1 MPQRVSPPSGPSMST
16 EINGKGTFDEFTDFV
31 ARASASPDVVGLV
44 LSGSRARQG
53 MATARSDHDV
63 YVITADGHTATS
75 PASPPA
81 VGEGLRSPALD
92 VMPLSLSAFRSHG
105 LPGGAH
111 AWDRYSF
118 AHCTVLLDRL
128 DGTITQLVEEK
139 AALEGLEAHRL
150 ARSELDAYI
159 NSLYRS
165 LKSHRDGRPAAAHLD
180 AAESVP
186 YLLTVVFA
194 LHQRVRPY
202 NKYLLWELQTH
213 PLGAPPW
220 AADVLVPQIRRI
232 LADGDPGTQRA
243 LFATAERAARR
254 AGHGSVLDSWG
265 DDIDLLRPRDR
276 PPRARRRQGSTAPE
290 DDTAGENRG

>member
-1 MPQRVSPPSGPSMST
+1 MQHPAQSSTPPASA
-16 EINGKGTFDEFTDFV
+16 EFTDFV

-63 YVITADGHTATS
+63 YVITADRATASTTASTTTTPTTS
-75 PASPPA
+75 PAAPPA
-81 VGEGLRSPALD
+81 VVEGRRSPALD
-92 VMPLSLSAFRSHG
+92 VMPLSLSAFRAHG
-105 LPGGAH
+105 LPGDAH
-111 AWDRYSF
+111 AWDRYAF

-128 DGTITQLVEEK
+128 DGTITQLVQEK
-139 AALEGLEAHRL
+139 ATLEGLEAHRL

-159 NSLYRS
+159 NSVYRS
-165 LKSHRDGRPAAAHLD
+165 LKSHCDGRPAVAHLD

-202 NKYLLWELQTH
+202 NKYLLWELRNH
-213 PLGAPPW
+213 PLGAPQW
-220 AADVLVPQIRRI
+220 AADVLVPRIRRI
-232 LADGDPGTQRA
+232 LADGDLDTQRA
-243 LFATAERAARR
+243 LFATVEHAARR

-265 DDIDLLRPRDR
+265 ADIDPLRP
-276 PPRARRRQGSTAPE
+276 QGRSPSQPHQGVGQ
-290 DDTAGENRG
+290 GE

>member
-1 MPQRVSPPSGPSMST
+1 MPPRTGPSSAPPHAPPHAPPT
-16 EINGKGTFDEFTDFV
+16 HPEFTDFV

-53 MATARSDHDV
+53 MATVRSDHDV
-63 YVITADGHTATS
+63 YVITADNRAATS
-75 PASPPA
+75 PDTSPDTSADTSAVTSPATPPA
-81 VGEGLRSPALD
+81 VSEGRRSPALD
-92 VMPLSLSAFRSHG
+92 VMPLSLSAFRAHG
-105 LPGGAH
+105 LPGDAH
-111 AWDRYSF
+111 AWDRYAF
-118 AHCTVLLDRL
+118 THCAVLLDRL
-128 DGTITQLVEEK
+128 DGTITRLVKEK

-150 ARSELDAYI
+150 TRSELDAYI

-165 LKSHRDGRPAAAHLD
+165 AKSHRDGRPTVAHLD

-202 NKYLLWELQTH
+202 NKYLLWELQNH
-213 PLGAPPW
+213 PLGAPQW

-232 LADGDPGTQRA
+232 LADGDLDTQRA
-243 LFATAERAARR
+243 LFATVERAARR

-265 DDIDLLRPRDR
+265 TDIDLLLPRDR
-276 PPRARRRQGSTAPE
+276 PHRPH
-290 DDTAGENRG
+290 